1 MDNPIIFAVPFF
13 FTLIA
18 IELVYGFKTGNNTY
32 RTNDSITSIATGML
46 SQLSG
51 AITKFFLVILYVM
64 VYENF
69 AYFNLSAESVVVWI
83 AAFVVYDLCYYWFH
97 RIAHEY
103 NVFWAGHITHHSSE
117 DYNLSTAL
125 RQTST
130 TFWFSW
136 AFYLPLA
143 IAGVPPVVFVT
154 VAALNLVYQ
163 YWVHTQHIPKLGWYE
178 NFFVTPSNHRVH
190 HGQNDEYIDKNYG
203 GVFILWDRFF
213 GTFQEELDEVPVV
226 FGIKKAVHSW
236 NPVWA
241 NVHYYV
247 QLYRDAVR
255 TASWKDKVLVWF
267 KRTGWRPEDVAEQYP
282 IEKVKE
288 FKKYEI
294 NLNLSYQV
302 YALIQFLFANG
313 LTLYVLANSVEFTL
327 GQSAVWLSLIGFW
340 LCSLGLFME
349 RRTNS
354 KVIEFIRLHLFSVLG
369 VALFSTGWPLIAVV
383 TYYGV
388 TLLSYLLLNEQP
400 VEEVDSQSTADQ
412 LVV

>member
-1 MDNPIIFAVPFF
+1 MDNPIIFAIPFF

-18 IELVYGFKTGNNTY
+18 IELAYGFRTGNNTY
-32 RTNDSITSIATGML
+32 RTNDSITSIATGIL

-51 AITKFFLVILYVM
+51 AVTKLFLIVLYVLA
-64 VYENF
+64 YENF
-69 AYFNLSAESVVVWI
+69 AYFNLSAESVAVWI

-136 AFYLPLA
+136 IFYLPLA
-143 IAGVPPVVFVT
+143 LAGVPPVVFVT

-190 HGQNDEYIDKNYG
+190 HGQNDQYIDKNYG

-213 GTFQEELDEVPVV
+213 GTFQEELDDVPVV
-226 FGIKKAVHSW
+226 YGIKKPVHSW

-247 QLYRDAVR
+247 QLYRDALH
-255 TASWKDKVLVWF
+255 TKSWKDKIQVWF

-282 IEKVKE
+282 IAKVTE
-288 FKKYEI
+288 FEKYEI
-294 NLNLSYQV
+294 KLNLSYQV
-302 YALIQFLFANG
+302 YALIQFVFANA
-313 LTLYVLANSVEFTL
+313 LTLYVLANNVNFSF
-327 GQSAVWLSLIGFW
+327 GQNLVWLALVGFW
-340 LCSLGLFME
+340 LYSIGQFME
-349 RRTNS
+349 LRTNS
-354 KVIEFIRLHLFSVLG
+354 KVVEVIRLHLYCLLG
-369 VALFSTGWPLIAVV
+369 LALFTDVWGLGAVAIYYALTLI
-383 TYYGV
+383 GF
-388 TLLSYLLLNEQP
+388 LLLKTEETQASPEQAM
-400 VEEVDSQSTADQ
+400 V
-412 LVV
+412 